1 MLTLRETRLENHHA
15 AALALGRVVPDAAA
29 ANKPRASLR
38 MGASLARFRR
48 CLLFGSAKSRGTVRL
63 IKTSFAN
70 YSPMLEWDF
79 VKSGASPV
87 FVEMSSSLLT
97 GGLTTID

>member
-1 MLTLRETRLENHHA
+1 
-15 AALALGRVVPDAAA
+15 VVPDAAA

-79 VKSGASPV
+79 VKSGASPGV
-87 FVEMSSSLLT
+87 RGDVKHSAYWWFDDHRLSGDPSL
-97 GGLTTID
+97 GLVNGVAASG